1 MKKYRCLEPATLGR
15 LHLKN
20 RLILPP
26 MVTNYASAK
35 TGAVSDQ
42 YIAYLEERARGG
54 VGMII
59 MEASSVHPSGR
70 GFLRGACIDA
80 DYLIP
85 KLRHLTDRVHAY
97 GTKIA
102 IQLHHAG
109 RETSACVTGQT
120 LVAPSECP
128 VAYSNERVRTLTV
141 DDMNILADAYAQAA
155 RRAKEAG
162 FDAVQIHGAHGYLLT
177 EFTSP
182 YTNKRT
188 DEYGGSL
195 ENRFRFPLEV
205 IKRVREAVGNDFVVT
220 YRMTVDEGLDGGLTL
235 EESCKMAPVLAEAGI
250 DALHVVAGNYASGDL
265 VIPVQA
271 SPRCSNE
278 HRVEAIRKAVNGR
291 IPVVVAGRIRSIDEA
306 ERLIQEGKTDF
317 VAMGRALLCDPFL
330 PQKAA
335 VGDTLVRPCISCKEA
350 CESHVGK
357 GLEIGCI
364 LNPRLGEEGVFPLDA
379 KTTSPR
385 KIVVVGAGPAGME
398 AACTAAERG
407 HDVDLYEQAPVVGG
421 MLHEAGKPPYKEDL
435 NRVIGY
441 YEERL
446 RKSGVRVHT
455 GVKADAATI
464 AEVGAD
470 VLIVAAGA
478 TPFVPPVKGADTVSS
493 CLVCDVLR
501 GMTVC
506 GKNVAIIGGGQAGVE
521 TAEFLAIHG
530 HQVTVIEM
538 QSEIAVTME
547 PVARGL
553 LMKRLNDYGVNMLP
567 GRSVSRMERDKIFV
581 VKSDSEDLI
590 EGIDTVVWA
599 TGFKPNEKVR
609 DMFQNAA
616 DRVEFIGDCLQPTNI
631 ERAVHMAYHLAFSL

>member
-1 MKKYRCLEPATLGR
+1 MKRYLCLEPALLGR
-15 LHLKN
+15 LQLKN

-26 MVTNYASAK
+26 MVTNYASAR

-70 GFLRGACIDA
+70 GFLRGACIDS

-85 KLRHLTDRVHAY
+85 KLRELTDCVHAY

-141 DDMNILADAYAQAA
+141 EDMNILADAYAQAA
-155 RRAKEAG
+155 RRAREAG

-220 YRMTVDEGLDGGLTL
+220 YRMTVDEGLEGGLTL
-235 EESCKMAPVLAEAGI
+235 AESCRMAPVLAEAGI

-265 VIPVQA
+265 IIPVQA

-278 HRVEAIRKAVNGR
+278 YRVEAIRKAVNGR

-317 VAMGRALLCDPFL
+317 VAMGRALLCDPFI

-335 VGDTLVRPCISCKEA
+335 EGDTLVRPCISCKEA

-364 LNPRLGEEGVFPLDA
+364 LNPRLGEEGVFPLGEKA
-379 KTTSPR
+379 VFSR
-385 KIVVVGAGPAGME
+385 KVAVVGAGPAGME

-407 HDVDLYEQAPVVGG
+407 HDVDLYEQASVVGG
-421 MLHEAGKPPYKEDL
+421 MLHEAGKPPFKDDL
-435 NRVIGY
+435 DRVIKY
-441 YEERL
+441 YEARL
-446 RKSGVRVHT
+446 KKAGVRVHT
-455 GVKADAATI
+455 GVKADAGTFAD
-464 AEVGAD
+464 AKPD

-478 TPFVPPVKGADTVSS
+478 TPFIPPVRGAESMSS
-493 CLVCDVLR
+493 CLVCDVLN
-501 GMTVC
+501 GTVVC
-506 GKNVAIIGGGQAGVE
+506 GKRVAIIGGGQAGVE
-521 TAEFLAIHG
+521 TAEFLAVRG
-530 HQVTVIEM
+530 HQVVVIEM
-538 QSEIAVTME
+538 LPEIAKTME
-547 PVARGL
+547 PIARGL
-553 LMKRLNDYGVNMLP
+553 LMKRLEGYGVNMMA
-567 GRSVSRMERDKIFV
+567 GTTVSRMEKGKVFIVKDGGEGV
-581 VKSDSEDLI
+581 VDD
-590 EGIDTVVWA
+590 IDTVVWA
-599 TGFKPNEKVR
+599 TGFKPNEKAR
-609 DMFQNAA
+609 ALFQNAA
-616 DRVEFIGDCLQPTNI
+616 ERVEFIGDCLQPANI
-631 ERAVHMAYHLAFSL
+631 ERAVHMAYHLVFSL